1 MVLFVLCFYYESA
14 GKRFGV
20 SILYLS
26 EAGRA
31 TYRFITGLGVEFG
44 RISYKNL
51 AKLRENSWFTVAY
64 PTSVQ
69 MANYKAGILGD
80 PYKHLNAREHE
91 KLEQRVWYYKKHF
104 TIPQKRSGYSC
115 ILNFDGI
122 DYFAKVWL
130 NGIELG
136 KHRGI
141 FGGPVIDVSENLNYG
156 GDNELIVEVISANY
170 GKTSFNPNR
179 PGNIVKGWFLMGG
192 SAMEPFSIWAYGETF
207 VWNSF
212 LNTIWNVLSFLL
224 KR

>member
-1 MVLFVLCFYYESA
+1 MVRKSVFKYRCIFIWCCLCC
-14 GKRFGV
+14 V
-20 SILYLS
+20 SIVKAQVRDLESPYYIYPRQAEQHIDLS
-26 EAGRA
+26 QNWELSSEE
-31 TYRFITGLGVEFG
+31 IPVE
-44 RISYKNL
+44 NL
-51 AKLRENSWFTVAY
+51 AKLKENNWFSVAY

-91 KLEQRVWYYKKHF
+91 KLEQKVWYYKKHF
-104 TIPQKRSGYSC
+104 VIPQKRKGYSC

-192 SAMEPFSIWAYGETF
+192 SAMEPFFNLG
-207 VWNSF
+207 
-212 LNTIWNVLSFLL
+212 L
-224 KR
+224 